1 MLRLSAILAFVNG
14 RRDAHRLGRDGDHH
28 DRHQHQRHHYRE
40 FTVDGYYSRYR
51 RHPRPAI
58 FRYYLSSADDRPQ
71 YRRFFSRRPRSQGE
85 E

>member
-1 MLRLSAILAFVNG
+1 MLRLPAILAVVHD

-28 DRHQHQRHHYRE
+28 DRHQHQRHHHRE

-51 RHPRPAI
+51 RPRPAI
-58 FRYYLSSADDRPQ
+58 FRYYLPSADDRPQ
-71 YRRFFSRRPRSQGE
+71 YRRFFSGRPRSQGE